1 MAKKK
6 EIKFTKEEM
15 NSLSDLRNSF
25 AQLELSLGQVEIARI
40 QSDQSME
47 QLVNEKLRLETQ
59 LNDIQNNERILVQSL
74 NEKYGAGNL
83 NPDTGVFTPLNQ
95 IDLRNEIK

>member
-25 AQLELSLGQVEIARI
+25 AQLELSLGKVEIARM
-40 QSDQSME
+40 QSEQRME

-59 LNDIQNNERILVQSL
+59 LNDIQNNEKILVRSL

-83 NPDTGVFTPLNQ
+83 NPDTGVFTP
-95 IDLRNEIK
+95 NEIK

>member
-1 MAKKK
+1 
-6 EIKFTKEEM
+6 M

-25 AQLELSLGQVEIARI
+25 AQLELSLGKVEIARI
-40 QSDQSME
+40 QSEQRME

-59 LNDIQNNERILVQSL
+59 LNDIQNNEKILVQSL

-83 NPDTGVFTPLNQ
+83 NPDTGVFTP
-95 IDLRNEIK
+95 NEIK

>member
-25 AQLELSLGQVEIARI
+25 AQLELSLGKVEIARI
-40 QSDQSME
+40 QSEQRME

-59 LNDIQNNERILVQSL
+59 LNDIQNNEKILVQSL

-83 NPDTGVFTPLNQ
+83 NPDTGVFTP
-95 IDLRNEIK
+95 NEIK